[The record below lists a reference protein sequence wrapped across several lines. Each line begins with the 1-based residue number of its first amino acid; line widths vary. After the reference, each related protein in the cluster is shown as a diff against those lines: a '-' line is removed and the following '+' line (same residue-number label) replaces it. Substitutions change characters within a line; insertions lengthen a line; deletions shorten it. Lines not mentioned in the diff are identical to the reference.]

1 MAILLVL
8 LASWGVSVFAG
19 NQYPEAVS
27 LLRILAVWVFFGG
40 ITTYIGA
47 PVLVSLGY
55 PKPFNVS
62 VLLSTLSLIILYGVC
77 YIFNMFSIYNFAW
90 TLVCS
95 EFVILLYRGYY
106 CAKYKL
112 I

>member
-1 MAILLVL
+1 MDVLLSFCVAILLVL

-55 PKPFNVS
+55 LLNLLTS
-62 VLLSTLSLIILYGVC
+62 VCCYLHCLLLYFMEYVTFLICFQSTILYGHWSVQ
-77 YIFNMFSIYNFAW
+77 S
-90 TLVCS
+90 L
-95 EFVILLYRGYY
+95 
-106 CAKYKL
+106 
-112 I
+112 